1 MISSHK
7 KVRPLFWFYLLV
19 AYVIVQFFWW
29 SYSMVKLNNEIYY
42 LKTELNLLKGES
54 LDDVVVN
61 GNKLNEKLH
70 KRWIMISGEGL
81 VFIGILFSGIFQIRK
96 TFKREEDLSK
106 QQQNF
111 LLSVTHELKSPIA
124 STKLQLQTL
133 QKHELSRE
141 KQKEILA
148 NAISD

>member
-1 MISSHK
+1 
-7 KVRPLFWFYLLV
+7 
-19 AYVIVQFFWW
+19 
-29 SYSMVKLNNEIYY
+29 MVELNNEIYY
-42 LKTELNLLKGES
+42 LKTELNIMKGES
-54 LDDVVVN
+54 LDEVVLN

-81 VFIGILFSGIFQIRK
+81 VFIGILFSGIFQIRR
-96 TFKREEDLSK
+96 TFKREADLSK

-133 QKHELSRE
+133 QKHEDRKSVV
-141 KQKEILA
+141 
-148 NAISD
+148 